1 MNLGGER
8 LQPRREPWVSNQKMK
23 KPSRDDRASEGRVT
37 LHSKVL
43 DTGRS
48 PRYSIPMFDR
58 RPHRSRR
65 FPRSA
70 EHRSAEHAAI
80 ERASAE
86 PASHNQASV
95 HSSPASNAPDLV
107 ADLRFIRDT
116 MERSAAFTAVSGWGQ
131 VLLGITALAAAW
143 LAAQQISPFA
153 WLRVWLAEGLL
164 ALAIALLSCTWK
176 ANRRGLPLFSG
187 PARKVALGLAP
198 PLVAGAFLTF
208 LLFRAGL
215 QSALSAAWLLL
226 YGAGI
231 MTGGSF
237 SVPIVPVMG
246 LCFMITGAL
255 AVVAPATWANYFL
268 AAGFGGLHIIFGF
281 LIARRH
287 GG

>member
-1 MNLGGER
+1 
-8 LQPRREPWVSNQKMK
+8 
-23 KPSRDDRASEGRVT
+23 
-37 LHSKVL
+37 
-43 DTGRS
+43 
-48 PRYSIPMFDR
+48 MFDP
-58 RPHRSRR
+58 RPHRLRR
-65 FPRSA
+65 FSRSV
-70 EHRSAEHAAI
+70 EHRSTQ
-80 ERASAE
+80 
-86 PASHNQASV
+86 P
-95 HSSPASNAPDLV
+95 SPTAAPDLV

-131 VLLGITALAAAW
+131 VLLGATALAAAW
-143 LAAQQISPFA
+143 LAAQQSSPFA

-164 ALAIALLSCTWK
+164 AAAIGLLACTWK

-208 LLFRAGL
+208 LLFRSGL
-215 QSALSAAWLLL
+215 QSALPATWLLL

-246 LCFMITGAL
+246 LSFMLLGGL
-255 AVVAPATWANYFL
+255 AVLAPMAWGNWFL
-268 AAGFGGLHIIFGF
+268 AAGFGALHILFGL

>member
-1 MNLGGER
+1 MLLGG
-8 LQPRREPWVSNQKMK
+8 
-23 KPSRDDRASEGRVT
+23 
-37 LHSKVL
+37 
-43 DTGRS
+43 
-48 PRYSIPMFDR
+48 
-58 RPHRSRR
+58 
-65 FPRSA
+65 
-70 EHRSAEHAAI
+70 
-80 ERASAE
+80 
-86 PASHNQASV
+86 
-95 HSSPASNAPDLV
+95 
-107 ADLRFIRDT
+107 
-116 MERSAAFTAVSGWGQ
+116 
-131 VLLGITALAAAW
+131 TALAAAA
-143 LAAQQISPFA
+143 LAAREASSFG

-164 ALAIALLSCTWK
+164 AVAIGLLACTWK

-208 LLFRAGL
+208 LLVRSGL
-215 QSALSAAWLLL
+215 ESALPAMWLLL

-246 LCFMITGAL
+246 LCFMVLGGLTVL
-255 AVVAPATWANYFL
+255 APTQWGNIFL